1 MQLTTVNAELTEE
14 NRVDQASETEIRHRA
29 SHLALAWHEEKAGE
43 FRGASVQDF
52 ADMIVAA
59 HVAADE
65 SRLSLHRWVD
75 AGRRAGMSWAEIGA
89 LIGVTKQAA
98 QQRFRGS
105 DDEPVLPGE
114 NGEIVTRFGATAFNE
129 VGMLSEEG
137 RKGNELIGTGAL
149 QLVFR
154 KTERPW
160 EHRRVVAVSTGTMLE
175 NMSQSGWTYVSSWF
189 PFHYFKRPK
198 ASG

>member
-1 MQLTTVNAELTEE
+1 M
-14 NRVDQASETEIRHRA
+14 DMKSEAEIRSRA
-29 SHLALAWHEEKAGE
+29 AYLALAWREERSGE

-52 ADMIVAA
+52 AEMIVAS
-59 HVAADE
+59 HIAADE

-89 LIGVTKQAA
+89 LLGITKQAA

-105 DDEPVLPGE
+105 NDERDLAAE
-114 NGEIVTRFGATAFNE
+114 DGEIVTRFGATAFNE
-129 VGMLSEEG
+129 VVMLAEEG
-137 RKGNELIGTGAL
+137 SKGHELIRTGAL

-154 KTERPW
+154 KTDQEW
-160 EHRRVVAVSTGTMLE
+160 EYRRIVAVFTQAMIEGMA
-175 NMSQSGWTYVSSWF
+175 QSGWTYVSSWF

-198 ASG
+198 GSG